1 MVGAGRV
8 VSEGDGVNTLWF
20 IAKFAP
26 AFSTDAGAFSFLI
39 PGARA
44 SDDRQRRS
52 AKNGGLMRK
61 KYYLL
66 VSDFDQTLSFND
78 SGLVLAEMLGIPD
91 FQEKVARLSRL
102 NLVQSGAELTYLL
115 RHDPDFRRVREDD
128 LIEVGRQI
136 RLKRNIALL
145 AEFLKDGIEGYRFD
159 FYVVSAAPWL
169 VVHSALQGL
178 VPPDHII
185 GAHFGFSAETGEVE
199 SIIQVPAG
207 YGKVA
212 AVDSLRVRL
221 GVPSDRVVYVG
232 DGSSDIHVMLHVNRG
247 EGLTIAASEARHIA
261 QIARRTVISDD
272 ALSVLIPILEEIAG
286 FDPAQIRQVFED
298 QGLLIQE
305 WDRVRTDWL
314 TIRDG
319 SSIAAQVDAA

>member
-1 MVGAGRV
+1 
-8 VSEGDGVNTLWF
+8 
-20 IAKFAP
+20 
-26 AFSTDAGAFSFLI
+26 
-39 PGARA
+39 
-44 SDDRQRRS
+44 
-52 AKNGGLMRK
+52 
-61 KYYLL
+61 
-66 VSDFDQTLSFND
+66 
-78 SGLVLAEMLGIPD
+78 VLAEMLGIPD
-91 FQEKVARLSRL
+91 FQERVANLSRL

-115 RHDPDFRRVREDD
+115 RHDPDFRRVREEH
-128 LIEVGRQI
+128 LIEVGRRI

-145 AEFLKDGIEGYRFD
+145 AEFLKDGIDGFRFD

-169 VVHSALQGL
+169 VVHSALQGI

-185 GAHFGFSAETGEVE
+185 GGHFEFDKETGEIENV
-199 SIIQVPAG
+199 IQVPAG

-212 AVDSLRVRL
+212 AVDSLRWRL
-221 GVPSDRVVYVG
+221 GVPSDRIVYVG

-247 EGLTIAASEARHIA
+247 DGLTIAASETRHIA

-272 ALSVLIPILEEIAG
+272 ALSVLIPILEEICAY
-286 FDPAQIRQVFED
+286 DPSQIRLVFEE

-319 SSIAAQVDAA
+319 SAIAGAA